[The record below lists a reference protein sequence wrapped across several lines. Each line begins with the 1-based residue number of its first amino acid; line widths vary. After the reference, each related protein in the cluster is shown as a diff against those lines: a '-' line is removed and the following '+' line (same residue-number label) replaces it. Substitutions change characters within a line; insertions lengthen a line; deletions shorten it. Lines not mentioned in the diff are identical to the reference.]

1 MKRRHHLLVTSALAL
16 TTFFSTCMAQSSS
29 APQGAGAYPNKLI
42 RIVVPYAA
50 GTPGDTMARLLAP
63 SLSESMTT
71 NVVVENLPGAS
82 GTIGTAR
89 VTKSAPDGYTL
100 LMAGDTALVLS
111 GGAYGVNPPYQTLRD
126 LAPISQLIITPNV
139 LVVGN
144 DVPARSVQELMAL
157 VRSQP
162 GKFSYGSGGIG
173 FSQHRAGELMSS
185 MGKLDMVHVPSTT
198 NAWPDLLS
206 GRVQLMFGNIA
217 QALPWIKEGKVSA
230 LAVTSSTRASAL
242 PDLPTVSESGLPGFE
257 AIAWFGI
264 LAPAGT
270 PVAILQRLETELR
283 KAMDTPAMKQRV
295 AALGAMEGVLS
306 SAGFT
311 QAIQN
316 DIKRWAVKP

>member
-1 MKRRHHLLVTSALAL
+1 MKHRHHLLVTSALAL
-16 TTFFSTCMAQSSS
+16 TTFFSTCMAQSSATPQS
-29 APQGAGAYPNKLI
+29 AGGYPNKLI

-63 SLSESMTT
+63 SLSESMTA

-82 GTIGTAR
+82 GTIGVAR

-139 LVVGN
+139 LVVSN

-162 GKFSYGSGGIG
+162 DKFSYGSGGIG

-217 QALPWIKEGKVSA
+217 QALPWIKEGKVRA

-257 AIAWFGI
+257 AVAWFGM

-270 PVAILQRLETELR
+270 PAPILRRLETELR

-295 AALGAMEGVLS
+295 AALGAMEGALS

-311 QAIQN
+311 QIIQN